1 MLNEKKLFIVVSD
14 YPYGNGEPFLEDELV
29 QLSKRFDKICLIITN
44 PNHLQDLTHKFSVPQ
59 NVELKFFIPKNTFIS
74 RLTLL
79 FFIFFKP
86 QVKNEIKIMRN
97 DYHLKITFSNLR
109 ILFSYVI
116 NGLMFSEYLEKL
128 INSDN
133 SHKSSNYFYTYWCT
147 YYSLGLALLKEKYP
161 EVKAFTRV
169 HRWDLYMNVHKPP
182 YLPFRSYIFNKL
194 DKIFSVSE
202 DGKKYLSDTIPNIEK
217 SKININYLGTTINHA
232 PSIIK
237 SKEKLF
243 ILSLAFISKVK
254 RVDLLAEAISVIN
267 DFNIEWHHIGGGG
280 DEATSVEN
288 YSRKL
293 LENKKNVSYKFH
305 GNLSKDEIYDFLN
318 KNNVHVL
325 INTSWSEG
333 LPVSI
338 MEAMSYGI
346 PVIATDVGGSREIV
360 SDGIN
365 GILITNNPK
374 KEEVAGAIK
383 KIAALDN
390 SAYKILSENAYKT
403 WDTKFNNSR
412 NNKRFIEDV
421 YTLDD
426 EMYRECSR
434 CILDNI
440 DYPEITFN
448 EVGVCNMCESYDEM
462 SAKHILIDSKKK
474 TELKKLVDEVKEQ
487 GKDLEYDCI
496 IGLSGGVDSSFVAYE
511 AKHLGLRPLIVHLD
525 NGWNSELAV
534 KNIENIVRKLGFD
547 LYTHVIN
554 WNEFKDL
561 QLSFFKASVVD
572 IEVLTDHA
580 ITAILLKM
588 ASKHGI
594 KYILSGENIVT
605 EGRLPPNWVHFK
617 NDLINIRDIHKKYGR
632 VPIKTFPTLGIGKL
646 FYYQKII
653 GISTIPLLDYID
665 YNKQKAKEIIMN
677 ELEWRDYGGK
687 HYESVFTRFY
697 QSYILPVKFHAD
709 KRKSH
714 YSTLI
719 CSGQLTR
726 NEALELMK
734 LPIYDQL
741 KLNEDKEYVIKK
753 LGLTEKEFDEM
764 MKQPIRQ
771 HTEFRSVINY
781 YNKLSVLK
789 KIFKKLT
796 DANE

>member
-1 MLNEKKLFIVVSD
+1 MLNEKRLYIIVSD
-14 YPYGNGEPFLEDELV
+14 YPYGNGEPFLEDELIALAKQFEKV
-29 QLSKRFDKICLIITN
+29 CLIITN
-44 PNHLQDLTHKFSVPQ
+44 PIHLNDLTHKFLVPS
-59 NVELKFFIPKNTFIS
+59 NVELKFYIPENNFVS
-74 RLTLL
+74 RLRALWFAL
-79 FFIFFKP
+79 SEP
-86 QVKNEIKIMRN
+86 AVKEE
-97 DYHLKITFSNLR
+97 LR
-109 ILFSYVI
+109 IIRKNYKQPISLSRLRLLFSYVI
-116 NGLMFSEYLEKL
+116 HGLKFGNYLEKL

-133 SHKSSNYFYTYWCT
+133 THKASNYLYTYWCT
-147 YYSLGLALLKEKYP
+147 YYTFGLGLLKNDYKNI
-161 EVKAFTRV
+161 KAFTRV

-202 DGKKYLSDTIPNIEK
+202 DGKKYLSDTIPGIEK
-217 SKININYLGTTINHA
+217 SKININYLGTTINQA
-232 PSIIK
+232 PTILK

-243 ILSLAFISKVK
+243 ILSIAFISKVK
-254 RVDLLAEAISVIN
+254 RIDLLAEAISEIN

-280 DEATSVEN
+280 AEVKAVGN
-288 YSRKL
+288 YSQNL
-293 LENKKNVSYKFH
+293 LENKKNVNYKFH
-305 GNLSKDEIYDFLN
+305 GNLSKDEIYNFLN

-346 PVIATDVGGSREIV
+346 PVIATNVGGSREIV
-360 SDGIN
+360 IDSIN
-365 GILITNNPK
+365 GILLSANPK
-374 KEEVAGAIK
+374 KEDVAEAIK
-383 KIAALDN
+383 KMFILD
-390 SAYKILSENAYKT
+390 SSSYKTLSENAYKT
-403 WDTKFNNSR
+403 WDTKFKNIKNNE
-412 NNKRFIEDV
+412 RFIQDV
-421 YTLDD
+421 FALDD
-426 EMYRECSR
+426 ELYRECSR

-448 EVGVCNMCESYDEM
+448 NAFVCNMCESYDEM
-462 SAKHILIDSKKK
+462 SAKHILNDTKKK
-474 TELKKLVDEVKEQ
+474 VELKSIVDEIKEE
-487 GKDLEYDCI
+487 GKNLEYDCI

-534 KNIENIVRKLGFD
+534 KNIENIVKKLGFD

-561 QLSFFKASVVD
+561 QLSFFKASVID
-572 IEVLTDHA
+572 IELLTDHA
-580 ITAILLKM
+580 ISAVLMKL

-594 KYILSGENIVT
+594 NYILSGENIVT

-617 NDLINIRDIHKKYGR
+617 NDLINIKAIHNKYGK
-632 VPIKTFPTLGIGKL
+632 VPIKTFPTLGIGKFL
-646 FYYQKII
+646 YYQKIK
-653 GISTIPLLDYID
+653 GIRTIPLLDYID
-665 YNKQKAKEIIMN
+665 YNKQKAKETITK

-734 LPIYDQL
+734 LPIYDKD
-741 KLNEDKEYVIKK
+741 KLAEDKQYVIKK
-753 LGLTEKEFDEM
+753 LGLTEIEFNEM
-764 MKQPIRQ
+764 MKQPIRK
-771 HTEFRSVINY
+771 HTEFHSTVNY
-781 YNKLSVLK
+781 YSKLSTLRKV
-789 KIFKKLT
+789 FRKLMPLS
-796 DANE
+796 E